1 MNDFYPGF
9 QITSW
14 GGLCGPAGLPQ
25 AMIEKASALCRKALE
40 SEALKTAFLAQ
51 GATPLWAS
59 PADAAAFRRN
69 DEKKLAPI
77 IIASGAKVN

>member
-1 MNDFYPGF
+1 MV
-9 QITSW
+9 
-14 GGLCGPAGLPQ
+14 
-25 AMIEKASALCRKALE
+25 EKASVLCKKALE

-51 GATPLWAS
+51 GATALWAS
-59 PADAAAFRRN
+59 PADTATFRRN

>member
-1 MNDFYPGF
+1 MKLA
-9 QITSW
+9 S
-14 GGLCGPAGLPQ
+14 GGQL
-25 AMIEKASALCRKALE
+25 
-40 SEALKTAFLAQ
+40 SELDTTAFLAQ